1 MVCPSLEITL
11 RERTS
16 PVQEKGLYEKEILSV
31 TQGRCCYI
39 MKLSSALYSQRLV
52 FLCPVVSL

>member
-1 MVCPSLEITL
+1 VVCPSLVITL

-16 PVQEKGLYEKEILSV
+16 PVQEKGLYEKEILPV
-31 TQGRCCYI
+31 TQGRCCYT
-39 MKLSSALYSQRLV
+39 MKLSSALYRQRLV